1 MKIFKWLVA
10 LWVALAL
17 VACGGGGGSAGVV
30 AVGTSTET
38 GSGTGGGT
46 TAAATI
52 TLQLVDATGKEL
64 SPPSLSQTET
74 RNLKVTL
81 TNAKKEPQSFKR
93 VTVTLDS
100 QLAVLTPQSGAQL
113 TDASGVALFAIA
125 PASVASSGA
134 VSATAKASVDG
145 ADVSQMLD
153 LQITAGNVT
162 LSGLTVTPASAQLG
176 QSVNVSVNASVNGQP
191 AASNSVTVAFSSA
204 CGTVSPASAAV
215 DASGK
220 ASAVIQTMGAG
231 SCSVSALA
239 VGVAQSVAASFTVAT
254 APVTGIQF
262 VQASPAVIYQSD
274 SVGANSSLVK
284 FKVIDSN
291 GNPVGGQTVNAA
303 LVNGT
308 GGLHFCDSSAS
319 GNMAVSAATTGE
331 VSFSVCAG
339 TQPETAQV
347 RATLAASA
355 GIYTDS
361 NLLTVQTGL
370 PTQRFFDM
378 GASRLNF
385 YAGGRFTSQYT
396 NDSVDITVNLADRQG
411 NPVPN
416 GTPVVFVTE
425 GGQINSSNVSS
436 CIVSNGGCT
445 VKLLGQEYRPLGASV
460 GDPRP
465 GRVTVLAMADGEE
478 SFIDAN
484 NNNRYDP
491 GELFEDLGVPF
502 MDKNEDG
509 TFTAAYKNLGPNTDE
524 GEVSYPIAAA
534 AVGTS
539 TCPGNSNVGLSQTG
553 TCNGVWNGSG
563 TKPDG
568 SRYVPN
574 KVRRAIVIVFSGGEI
589 GLPNASKVVGLCGGH
604 SFNPNS
610 YHSSILSRYQTD
622 LLSCDANQIKV
633 RLADLNGNPLP
644 ADATVKVNVRPSS
657 SKCVATLVGSTIGNQ
672 IEPSVHM
679 VNLNSCRSG
688 ESLDFQVDV
697 ASGSVKKQSVFTVTA
712 PVAPSSPNV
721 KYEVTG
727 SGTADVTYATPSGT
741 AQDNGVVLPFEKSYS
756 FLDGEFLYM
765 SASNITGETAVKI
778 YVNNNVVAETRG
790 TASAQAR
797 HTCCNP

>member
-1 MKIFKWLVA
+1 MKIFKWLMA
-10 LWVALAL
+10 LWVTLAL
-17 VACGGGGGSAGVV
+17 VACGGGGGNPGTV
-30 AVGTSTET
+30 AVGTET
-38 GSGTGGGT
+38 GTGGGTGGGT
-46 TAAATI
+46 TAAATM
-52 TLQLVDATGKEL
+52 TLQLVDAAGAVL

-81 TNAKKEPQSFKR
+81 ANAKKEPQSFKR
-93 VTVTLDS
+93 VSVTLDS
-100 QLAVLTPQSGAQL
+100 QSAVLTPQSGAQL

-134 VSATAKASVDG
+134 VTATVKASVDG
-145 ADVSQMLD
+145 AEVSQTLD
-153 LQITAGNVT
+153 LQITAGHVT

-176 QSVNVSVNASVNGQP
+176 QSVNVSVNASVNGLP

-220 ASAVIQTMGAG
+220 ASAVIQTTGVG

-239 VGVAQSVAASFTVAT
+239 AGVAQSVSASFTVAT

-274 SVGANSSLVK
+274 SVGANSTLVK

-291 GNPVGGQTVNAA
+291 GSPVGGQTVNAA

-347 RATLAASA
+347 RATLAAAA
-355 GIYTDS
+355 GIHTDS
-361 NLLTVQTGL
+361 NILTVQTGL
-370 PTQRFFDM
+370 PTQRFFDI

-385 YAGGRFTSQYT
+385 YAGGRFTTQYN
-396 NDSVDITVNLADRQG
+396 NDGVDIAVNLADRQA

-416 GTPVVFVTE
+416 GTPVVFVAE

-436 CIVSNGGCT
+436 CIVSDGGCT
-445 VKLLGQEYRPLGASV
+445 VKLLGQEYRPLGSMNV
-460 GDPRP
+460 DGSSLGDPRP

-478 SFIDAN
+478 SFIDKN

-509 TFTAAYKNLGPNTDE
+509 VFTVTYKNRGSNTDE
-524 GEVSYPIAAA
+524 GEVSYPIAVEAKGSS
-534 AVGTS
+534 V
-539 TCPGNSNVGLSQTG
+539 CPDNSNVWLSLPD

-563 TKPDG
+563 TKPDS
-568 SRYVPN
+568 SRYTPT
-574 KVRRAIVIVFSGGEI
+574 KVRRSIVIVFSGGEI
-589 GLPNASKVVGLCGGH
+589 GQPSLYDASIPASKQTAV
-604 SFNPNS
+604 
-610 YHSSILSRYQTD
+610 LSR
-622 LLSCDANQIKV
+622 SRGSIVV
-633 RLADLNGNPLP
+633 RLADYNGNPLP
-644 ADATVKVNVRPSS
+644 ADAKISVNVRKPDNSS
-657 SKCVATLVGSTIGNQ
+657 CTASLLGSVIGSSTEPTTEVATLEKCQGGGVEI
-672 IEPSVHM
+672 V
-679 VNLNSCRSG
+679 
-688 ESLDFQVDV
+688 DFKVEV
-697 ASGSVKKQSVFTVTA
+697 ATESGSKVSVFSVSV
-712 PVAPSSPNV
+712 P
-721 KYEVTG
+721 
-727 SGTADVTYATPSGT
+727 
-741 AQDNGVVLPFEKSYS
+741 
-756 FLDGEFLYM
+756 
-765 SASNITGETAVKI
+765 
-778 YVNNNVVAETRG
+778 
-790 TASAQAR
+790 
-797 HTCCNP
+797 

>member
-10 LWVALAL
+10 LWVTLAL
-17 VACGGGGGSAGVV
+17 VACGGGGGSAGTV
-30 AVGTSTET
+30 AVGTET
-38 GSGTGGGT
+38 GTGGGTGGGT
-46 TAAATI
+46 TAAATM
-52 TLQLVDATGKEL
+52 TLQLVDAAGAVL

-81 TNAKKEPQSFKR
+81 ANAKKEPQSFKR

-100 QLAVLTPQSGAQL
+100 QSAVLTPQSGAQL

-134 VSATAKASVDG
+134 VTATVKASVDG
-145 ADVSQMLD
+145 AEVSQTLD
-153 LQITAGNVT
+153 LQITAGHVT

-176 QSVNVSVNASVNGQP
+176 QSVNVSVNASVNGLP

-220 ASAVIQTMGAG
+220 ASAVIQTTGVG

-239 VGVAQSVAASFTVAT
+239 AGVAQSVSASFTVAT

-291 GNPVGGQTVNAA
+291 GSPVGGQTVNAS

-347 RATLAASA
+347 RATLAAAA
-355 GIYTDS
+355 GIHTDS
-361 NLLTVQTGL
+361 NILTVQTGF
-370 PTQRFFDM
+370 PTQRFFDI
-378 GASRLNF
+378 AADRLNL
-385 YAGGRFTSQYT
+385 YCGAQFTSQRNNDFT
-396 NDSVDITVNLADRQG
+396 NITVNLADRQG

-416 GTPVVFVTE
+416 GTPVALVAE
-425 GGQINSSNVSS
+425 GGQINTLDGKNASS
-436 CIVSNGGCT
+436 CIINDGRCT
-445 VKLLGQEYRPLGASV
+445 VKLLCQDYRPLGSV
-460 GDPRP
+460 DVNGNPLGDPRP

-478 SFIDAN
+478 SFIDKN

-509 TFTAAYKNLGPNTDE
+509 IFTAAYKNLVVINNKVTYTDE
-524 GEVSYPIAAA
+524 GEVSYPIAADA
-534 AVGTS
+534 KGSSA
-539 TCPGNSNVGLSQTG
+539 CPDNSNVGLSLPG

-568 SRYVPN
+568 SRYTPT
-574 KVRRAIVIVFSGGEI
+574 KVRRDIVIIFSGGEI
-589 GLPNASKVVGLCGGH
+589 GLPNSQSTDFPACTHSVAPEIKDATGKVIGYLGGFDASI
-604 SFNPNS
+604 PRR
-610 YHSSILSRYQTD
+610 YHTQLMACSNTGMQ
-622 LLSCDANQIKV
+622 V
-633 RLADLNGNPLP
+633 RLADRDGNPLP
-644 ADATVKVNVRPSS
+644 ADATLGVSVRKPDTSQCAAKLMDS
-657 SKCVATLVGSTIGNQ
+657 VIGNSTEPTVHGAILEKCSGGETIEFTVVAT
-672 IEPSVHM
+672 
-679 VNLNSCRSG
+679 
-688 ESLDFQVDV
+688 
-697 ASGSVKKQSVFTVTA
+697 SGSASKTSMFMVTVPA
-712 PVAPSSPNV
+712 PVP
-721 KYEVTG
+721 
-727 SGTADVTYATPSGT
+727 
-741 AQDNGVVLPFEKSYS
+741 
-756 FLDGEFLYM
+756 
-765 SASNITGETAVKI
+765 
-778 YVNNNVVAETRG
+778 
-790 TASAQAR
+790 
-797 HTCCNP
+797 